1 MAGLS
6 RFKPGIYSDVFAA
19 SGKRGDN
26 FAAALVVAVWAED
39 VGGFG
44 VSKKTASDTDA
55 EESEKVQIVE
65 LFRSPPRKT
74 LPFVQSVG
82 VFEVT

>member
-1 MAGLS
+1 MPGL
-6 RFKPGIYSDVFAA
+6 YSGVFAA
-19 SGKRGDN
+19 SRKRRDN
-26 FAAALVVAVWAED
+26 FAPAFSVAAWAED

-44 VSKKTASDTDA
+44 VSKKPASDIDA

-65 LFRSPPRKT
+65 LFRSPPRKA
-74 LPFVQSVG
+74 LPFVQSVN